1 MNGLFA
7 LAMGKVVLGGAE
19 KEGLDS
25 LGIKESPVINILPS
39 KESIVNAIE
48 ILVENKSEL
57 LTLGERGREFIET
70 HHCSLKIAMQYEKTW
85 KIN

>member
-1 MNGLFA
+1 M
-7 LAMGKVVLGGAE
+7 
-19 KEGLDS
+19 
-25 LGIKESPVINILPS
+25 INILSS

-70 HHCSLKIAMQYEKTW
+70 ITAA
-85 KIN
+85 